1 MKRILTLDDDRSR
14 QLKFFLAEKQGEEVW
29 QVWNAA
35 DCIEALKDG
44 KWSIVQLDHDLE
56 GIYQDPAEENTG
68 SGVVR
73 WIVENRPQVD
83 KFIVHSY
90 NERCAP
96 GMVEDLLKAGYWAVW
111 IPFNL

>member
-1 MKRILTLDDDRSR
+1 MKKVLVLDDDKSR
-14 QLKFFLAEKQGEEVW
+14 MAKFFLNKQDTDLR

-44 KWSIVQLDHDLE
+44 HYDICQLDHDLE
-56 GIYQDPAEENTG
+56 GVYQDPAEENTG

-73 WIVENRPQVD
+73 WVVENRPQVD

-90 NERCAP
+90 NERAAL
-96 GMVEDLLKAGYWAVW
+96 GMVEALLAAGYWAVW